1 MPIPILSGV
10 EMKVV
15 ENHITRFPKIS
26 PQKCLK
32 IKKTGA
38 VTYF

>member
-15 ENHITRFPKIS
+15 ENHIALFPKTS
-26 PQKCLK
+26 LQKC
-32 IKKTGA
+32 
-38 VTYF
+38 